1 MCIEN
6 IIQSIIDA
14 KEEIP
19 TDLCSAGEVRDV
31 GYPSENYDLLD
42 GYGVDTLNDLL
53 IDIKEKL
60 DDVVDDLRELERT

>member
-1 MCIEN
+1 MSIEN

-19 TDLCSAGEVRDV
+19 TDLCSAGEVRGV
-31 GYPSENYDLLD
+31 GYPISANYDLLD

-60 DDVVDDLRELERT
+60 DDVVDDLRELDE

>member
-1 MCIEN
+1 MSIEN

-19 TDLCSAGEVRDV
+19 TDLCSAGEVRGV

-60 DDVVDDLRELERT
+60 DDVVDDLRELDE